1 MNQNANLELER
12 LKLQNKYQ
20 QINSG
25 QNYIQEEN
33 EQPSY
38 WSFLKLRIGFSLLL
52 LFFIVAS
59 VKAFDSSETR
69 KVQKV
74 LKQMDQRDPYT
85 QKALN
90 KLKSSISF
98 PSK

>member
-1 MNQNANLELER
+1 MNQNTNLELER

-25 QNYIQEEN
+25 RNYIQEED
-33 EQPSY
+33 EHPSY

-74 LKQMDQRDPYT
+74 LKQMDQRDAYT

-98 PSK
+98 PTK

>member
-1 MNQNANLELER
+1 MNQYTNLDLER
-12 LKLQNKYQ
+12 LKLQSKYQ
-20 QINSG
+20 HINSRHSS
-25 QNYIQEEN
+25 YKEEDA
-33 EQPSY
+33 PSY

-98 PSK
+98 PAK

>member
-25 QNYIQEEN
+25 KNYIQEEN

-52 LFFIVAS
+52 LFFIVTS
-59 VKAFDSSETR
+59 LKAFDSSETK
-69 KVQKV
+69 KVQHV
-74 LKQMDQRDPYT
+74 LKQINQRDPYT
-85 QKALN
+85 QKALD

-98 PSK
+98 PNK

>member
-25 QNYIQEEN
+25 KNYIQEEN

-52 LFFIVAS
+52 LFFIVTS
-59 VKAFDSSETR
+59 LKAFDSSET
-69 KVQKV
+69 KKIQHV
-74 LKQMDQRDPYT
+74 LKQINQRDPYT
-85 QKALN
+85 QKALD

-98 PSK
+98 PNK

>member
-1 MNQNANLELER
+1 MNQNTNLELER
-12 LKLQNKYQ
+12 LKLKNKYQ
-20 QINSG
+20 QMNSK
-25 QNYIQEEN
+25 QYYIQEEN

-59 VKAFDSSETR
+59 VKAFDSSESR
-69 KVQKV
+69 KVQNV
-74 LKQMDQRDPYT
+74 LKQMEQRDPYT
-85 QKALN
+85 QKVLD

-98 PSK
+98 PTK

>member
-25 QNYIQEEN
+25 KNYIQEEN

-98 PSK
+98 PAK

>member
-1 MNQNANLELER
+1 MNQNINLELER
-12 LKLQNKYQ
+12 LKLKNKYQ
-20 QINSG
+20 QMNSK
-25 QNYIQEEN
+25 QYYIQEEN

-59 VKAFDSSETR
+59 VKAFDSSESR
-69 KVQKV
+69 NVQNV
-74 LKQMDQRDPYT
+74 LKQMEQRDPYT
-85 QKALN
+85 QKVLD

-98 PSK
+98 PTK

>member
-25 QNYIQEEN
+25 KNYIQEEN
-33 EQPSY
+33 ERPSY

-98 PSK
+98 PAK

>member
-1 MNQNANLELER
+1 MNQNTNMELER

-20 QINSG
+20 QMNSNR
-25 QNYIQEEN
+25 QSIQEDDS
-33 EQPSY
+33 QPSY
-38 WSFLKLRIGFSLLL
+38 WSFLKLRAGFSLLL

-98 PSK
+98 PTK

>member
-25 QNYIQEEN
+25 KNYIQEEN

-38 WSFLKLRIGFSLLL
+38 WSFLKLRIGFSFLLL
-52 LFFIVAS
+52 LFILTS
-59 VKAFDSSETR
+59 VKAFDSSETK

-98 PSK
+98 PAE